1 MKPVNSYIG
10 TPVVRVEDARF
21 LTGCGEYV
29 GDIARVGLL
38 HAVILRSP
46 IAHGRILAI
55 DTAPARAIS
64 GCRKPRDLRP
74 SRSAART
81 EALPHEIEPDHD
93 QPRAQHQPARPDH
106 AEIIE
111 VERSPEHTERRD
123 VEHDADADRL
133 GDKDECSNDSS
144 KRQ

>member
-64 GCRKPRDLRP
+64 GVYAVITTADIGTVPRIPMRQ
-74 SRSAART
+74 
-81 EALPHEIEPDHD
+81 EPM
-93 QPRAQHQPARPDH
+93 PDGTVRV
-106 AEIIE
+106 I
-111 VERSPEHTERRD
+111 R
-123 VEHDADADRL
+123 
-133 GDKDECSNDSS
+133 
-144 KRQ
+144 